1 MLAPIFEATDR
12 RRGQICCQVDPRDMT
27 DLPAMLAQGAIHAAR
42 PNIMVKLPGTA
53 EGIEAVRILTA
64 EGIPTNVTLGFT
76 VAQLV
81 ATGEAA
87 QAGLAEARQRGTDF
101 RNWRSC
107 AVMMFGR

>member
-1 MLAPIFEATDR
+1 
-12 RRGQICCQVDPRDMT
+12 
-27 DLPAMLAQGAIHAAR
+27 MLAQARRIHTAR

-64 EGIPTNVTLGFT
+64 EGVPTNVTLGFT

-87 QAGLAEARQRGTDF
+87 RSGLAEAQAARDRSAQLAVLRGDEA
-101 RNWRSC
+101 RSL
-107 AVMMFGR
+107 

>member
-1 MLAPIFEATDR
+1 
-12 RRGQICCQVDPRDMT
+12 
-27 DLPAMLAQGAIHAAR
+27 
-42 PNIMVKLPGTA
+42 MVKLPGTA

-87 QAGLAEARQRGTDF
+87 QAGRLRRGSGGRTCATGAR
-101 RNWRSC
+101 
-107 AVMMFGR
+107 VP